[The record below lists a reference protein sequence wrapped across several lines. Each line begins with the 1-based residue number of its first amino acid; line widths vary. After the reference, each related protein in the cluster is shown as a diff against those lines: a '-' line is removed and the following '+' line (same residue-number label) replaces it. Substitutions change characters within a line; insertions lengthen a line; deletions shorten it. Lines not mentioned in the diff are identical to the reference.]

1 MLHVRYFARRSHD
14 RPCFFKFHLLRNHL
28 LIHALHNHLGL
39 NDLCGYL
46 DLQWSPIQTLVALD
60 N

>member
-1 MLHVRYFARRSHD
+1 MLHVRYLARRSHD
-14 RPCFFKFHLLRNHL
+14 RPCFSKFDLLRNHL

-46 DLQWSPIQTLVALD
+46 DLQWSPIQTLVA
-60 N
+60 